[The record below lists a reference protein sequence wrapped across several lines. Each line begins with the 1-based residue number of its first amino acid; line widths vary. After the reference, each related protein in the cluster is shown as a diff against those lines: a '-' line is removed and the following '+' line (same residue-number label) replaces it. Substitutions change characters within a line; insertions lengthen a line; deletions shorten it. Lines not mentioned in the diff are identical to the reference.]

1 MERQLAL
8 IEVEATEWRLDDTTR
23 RVGLQGV
30 AEARAALIAAR
41 RAVTWV
47 TTAPSAGPAAA

>member
-8 IEVEATEWRLDDTTR
+8 IEVEAADWRLDDTTR
-23 RVGLQGV
+23 RIGLQGV

-41 RAVTWV
+41 R
-47 TTAPSAGPAAA
+47 TAARVHDDAHGEAA

>member
-1 MERQLAL
+1 MQRQLAL

-23 RVGLQGV
+23 RVGLLGV

-41 RAVTWV
+41 RA
-47 TTAPSAGPAAA
+47 AARTHGEAHDEAA

>member
-8 IEVEATEWRLDDTTR
+8 IEVEATDWRLDDTTR
-23 RVGLQGV
+23 RIGLQGV

-41 RAVTWV
+41 RA
-47 TTAPSAGPAAA
+47 AARTHDEARDEAA